1 MYVSSFLVSALALV
15 GDGTCVL
22 YKHSKTQRA
31 LHTFPSAAPGITVEP
46 LSDDPKDK
54 NFLCFRILNSDTGA
68 ELSRYCADDIVQMR
82 NFMASLGNTGQGL
95 FTKKSDE
102 TVDAPRVEATHGLWD
117 VIHPSEDELFQ
128 RQEMFDRQERMAHV
142 AVPGQTGNDASPSYA
157 DTLSRLAIGFY
168 FPPDMKM
175 RPPPKMGVSLSFPGS
190 RVPLYNS
197 STPLPKA
204 YRRPYHD
211 TFRPPYGPPM
221 FYPVSIGYGSEVGLR
236 PGQQALWEPNL
247 KTYFFVDHIQQVTF
261 YEDPRPPKAPYPL
274 VPKLKLA
281 VGDRR
286 REGNIPPTIC
296 RGADMINATA
306 RRALSKPHGFTV
318 QAYGVNGAHG
328 ANGKTGATGFP
339 GVHGHYGLGPGGCG
353 GTGGDGG
360 PGGRGQDGVRGK
372 DATEASDVVLS
383 IWGDANEL
391 HGKGTCSFTANLGG
405 TRAEEVV
412 FLNCRGGDGGNGGRG
427 GDGGLGGHGGMGG
440 HGAQGSRGMN
450 SSSGRGGDG
459 GRGGN
464 GGTGGDGGPGGPGG
478 RGGDGGSAGFGGRCI
493 VQSVDPRLLILVEA
507 DCREGIPGTGGGAG
521 MGGHGGPGGLGGVGG
536 AGGMGGS
543 GGSRTDAQGRR
554 VYYSSGSSGFRGS
567 SGFMGVQGPRGMDGS
582 RGVNGRPAPTGGILW
597 VIHSAEGAVLFE
609 AATRY
614 DAQVTKLHVVSA
626 IDDGIFEPNEMI
638 MVSGVLVVN
647 SGGLPLPAGSSAF
660 MPSTKTIKF
669 QPTKYDMPQL
679 MPSQSFVVPVTYR
692 GRIFDQPPPNVPGP
706 FVSSAEFNPRIELLG
721 RPFEKS
727 FLRQK
732 LTVQYPVKLAHL
744 KCSENL
750 GRGEVC
756 VLDIGVQNISR
767 MAYGDGPSSGGK
779 VALQIHMDSRI
790 IPIGYASVGLTGVP
804 YTVTYDPAVRDSMYV
819 QIHAIAPGK
828 VVSVQ
833 VAVQM
838 ESRAELF
845 DRCLWQTDLYLRDKL
860 IQYNTQT
867 IRVSPFYTPC
877 EPAADVLMVT
887 CKSIS
892 RKEFIFWQQILEVL
906 DAKVDFWDVDRHHGL
921 SVDSTTNARHPV
933 TWLGRYFGKLILYPY
948 CDLHML
954 LSGDMVSHFHGFE
967 YASNQLEEKDSSMVL
982 LMRSHAPHVPQADKF
997 HDRGD
1002 NGVIR
1007 HLAVALPSLD
1017 LPENAYSGVHLLQP
1031 GTCITSATPFLSWE
1045 RKHLKKLEEELPS
1058 QSVIVISRQPQIRKL
1073 SFFRYSYG
1081 AVDIRRIPIL
1091 RSSKLLVV
1099 DGAGGTMTQMSLDDT
1114 SLSPRAT
1121 EVPLAS
1127 QFGQVFLTTLYGLP
1141 LAKKLALVKTGSGG
1155 PGPLQL
1161 TFHLPSGTAL
1171 SKAELCMICAVAE
1184 IADEVLNC
1192 TGEVRRMG
1200 RLVEDVTAN
1209 VEAYQANGQVV
1220 LRSMVLLK
1228 EELKVRKKQLSTS
1241 QVSQAVR
1248 FIKAQSHHVK
1258 QTLQQAGVDS
1268 HNLPPLPSFSIL
1280 RDSYRVHLTAQ
1291 HRVKDGR
1298 WNLLGQ

>member
-1 MYVSSFLVSALALV
+1 MSTSVLA
-15 GDGTCVL
+15 GDDACVL

-31 LHTFPSAAPGITVEP
+31 LHTFPPAAQGITVEP
-46 LSDDPKDK
+46 LSDDPRDK

-68 ELSRYCADDIVQMR
+68 ELSRYRADDIVQMR
-82 NFMASLGNTGQGL
+82 NFMASLGTTGQGL
-95 FTKKSDE
+95 FTKKSEE

-117 VIHPSEDELFQ
+117 VIQPSENELFQ
-128 RQEMFDRQERMAHV
+128 RQEMFDQQERMAHG
-142 AVPGQTGNDASPSYA
+142 AVPGQTGTDASPSYA
-157 DTLSRLAIGFY
+157 STISRLAIGFY
-168 FPPDMKM
+168 FPPDMEV
-175 RPPPKMGVSLSFPGS
+175 RPPSNMGVSLSFPS
-190 RVPLYNS
+190 SIVPLYNS
-197 STPLPKA
+197 STPLTKA
-204 YRRPYHD
+204 YRRLYHD
-211 TFRPPYGPPM
+211 TFRPPHGPPV

-236 PGQQALWEPNL
+236 PGQQALWDPNL
-247 KTYFFVDHIQQVTF
+247 KTYFFVDHINQVTF
-261 YEDPRPPKAPYPL
+261 YEDPRPPKEPYPL
-274 VPKLKLA
+274 VSKLKLA
-281 VGDRR
+281 VGDRC

-296 RGADMINATA
+296 RDADMINATA

-318 QAYGVNGAHG
+318 QACGVNGAHG
-328 ANGKTGATGFP
+328 ANGKTGATGSP
-339 GVHGHYGLGPGGCG
+339 GVIGDYGIGPGGCG
-353 GTGGDGG
+353 GRGGDGG
-360 PGGRGQDGVRGK
+360 PGDRGQDGVRGK
-372 DATEASDVVLS
+372 DATEASDVVLTIS
-383 IWGDANEL
+383 GDANEL
-391 HGKGTCSFTANLGG
+391 HGTGTCSFMANLGG

-427 GDGGLGGHGGMGG
+427 GDGGQGGHGGMGG
-440 HGAQGSRGMN
+440 IGNLGFLGI
-450 SSSGRGGDG
+450 SSASGP
-459 GRGGN
+459 
-464 GGTGGDGGPGGPGG
+464 GGPGGPGGHGGRGGKGGQGGLGG
-478 RGGDGGSAGFGGRCI
+478 RGGDGGSAGFGGCCI
-493 VQSVDPRLLILVEA
+493 VQSVDPRLLMLVEA

-521 MGGHGGPGGLGGVGG
+521 MGGHGGSGGPGGFGGS
-536 AGGMGGS
+536 GGMGGF
-543 GGSRTDAQGRR
+543 GGSTTDAQGRIT
-554 VYYSSGSSGFRGS
+554 YYPCGPPGLPGSKGCIGI
-567 SGFMGVQGPRGMDGS
+567 QGPRGMDGS

-597 VIHSAEGAVLFE
+597 VVHSAEGAVLFQGP
-609 AATRY
+609 TRY

-679 MPSQSFVVPVTYR
+679 MPSQTFVVPVTYR

-706 FVSSAEFNPRIELLG
+706 FVSSAEFHPRIELLG

-744 KCSENL
+744 KCSEIL

-790 IPIGYASVGLTGVP
+790 IPIGYASVGLTGIP
-804 YTVTYDPAVRDSMYV
+804 YTVTYSRAVRDSMYV
-819 QIHAIAPGK
+819 QIHAIAPGE

-838 ESRAELF
+838 ESQAELL
-845 DRCLWQTDLYLRDKL
+845 DNCLWQTDLYLRDKL
-860 IQYNTQT
+860 IQYDTQA
-867 IRVSPFYTPC
+867 IRVSPIYAPS
-877 EPAADVLMVT
+877 EPAADVLMVI
-887 CKSIS
+887 CKSIF
-892 RKEFIFWQQILEVL
+892 RKEFLFWQRILEVL
-906 DAKVDFWDVDRHHGL
+906 DAKVDFWDVDRYHGL

-933 TWLGRYFGKLILYPY
+933 TWLGRYSGKLILYPY

-1002 NGVIR
+1002 NSVIR

-1017 LPENAYSGVHLLQP
+1017 LLENAYSGVHLLQP
-1031 GTCITSATPFLSWE
+1031 GTCVTSATPFLSWE
-1045 RKHLKKLEEELPS
+1045 KKHLKKLEEERPS

-1073 SFFRYSYG
+1073 SSFRYSYG

-1114 SLSPRAT
+1114 SLSARAT

-1127 QFGQVFLTTLYGLP
+1127 QFGQAFLTTLYGLP

-1155 PGPLQL
+1155 PRQLQP

-1184 IADEVLNC
+1184 ISDEVLNC
-1192 TGEVRRMG
+1192 TGEVWRMG

-1209 VEAYQANGQVV
+1209 VEAYQSNGQVV
-1220 LRSMVLLK
+1220 LRSLVLLK
-1228 EELKVRKKQLSTS
+1228 EELKAGKKRLSTS
-1241 QVSQAVR
+1241 QVSRAVR
-1248 FIKAQSHHVK
+1248 AIKAQARRVK

-1268 HNLPPLPSFSIL
+1268 HGLPPLPSFSIL

-1291 HRVKDGR
+1291 HRVEDGR